1 MPSVMG
7 PVNIA
12 SVAATL
18 VMLQLFFRRNIPA
31 TYDFAT
37 RKAPR
42 ENISDARTFKP
53 AGLFSFC
60 CWSALSLL
68 TPLAYRSACWQRWRH
83 LFSGLLPAKDT

>member
-18 VMLQLFFRRNIPA
+18 VVLQLFFRRNIPA
-31 TYDFAT
+31 TYDFA
-37 RKAPR
+37 KMNAPHEDIR
-42 ENISDARTFKP
+42 DARTFKP

-60 CWSALSLL
+60 CWSAFSLL
-68 TPLAYRSACWQRWRH
+68 NPLAYRSALW
-83 LFSGLLPAKDT
+83 

>member
-31 TYDFAT
+31 TYDFAK
-37 RKAPR
+37 RKAPLNR
-42 ENISDARTFKP
+42 LDCSHSA
-53 AGLFSFC
+53 AGRLF
-60 CWSALSLL
+60 
-68 TPLAYRSACWQRWRH
+68 RS
-83 LFSGLLPAKDT
+83 